1 MLAMCFPRSVKNA
14 SKWEIAG
21 KAEQIFPEVAHLPVG
36 NLRTF
41 VTSTAVSGVC
51 QDSGCGSAQLTAA

>member
-14 SKWEIAG
+14 GKWEIAG
-21 KAEQIFPEVAHLPVG
+21 RAEQIFPGAAHLPVG
-36 NLRTF
+36 NLRIS
-41 VTSTAVSGVC
+41 VTSTAVCGVR